1 LLVAGEGRRAFPR
14 FGVCRLRPTAGWRG
28 LVEEV
33 DPTLMFVPKMQRFG
47 ALAMFLTAV
56 MGVAGSAVA
65 QSNVKNAMEQRNL
78 RQRIGSS
85 AVPLKRFPA
94 LGDARFLPADVTRRI
109 FPGDGVTQIQRDK
122 KTGKPTRVQVGGTNG
137 VNVIEQVVD
146 LTPTPT
152 NDQLHPFWTTDEQYL
167 LYAGKP
173 VGATAATGYQLFRVA
188 AGAVNNGTLP
198 GNGISAPLSNESGQD
213 HFFPVV
219 DSGGVRVAYAK
230 GAAGTGNTQL
240 YVALVPAVNQTI
252 DPGPGGPS
260 NVIAITE
267 GRTFPANASGRAF
280 VKIGRPAWTGSLE
293 IIFPAQL
300 QGDAV
305 FHLYKVNLL
314 SFQISQLT
322 GGTASEENPTVSPDG
337 RTVAFDSN
345 AAPTITGT
353 SYSGAPAAAT
363 TLAATRNVFLMPV
376 GGGTVQQFT
385 NRFAGAPAVNS
396 VQPSWSSTRQNPY
409 TNGSGANL
417 WLSFASDRILT
428 GGVFT
433 TGTTGQKDIYMAQ
446 ISADRGNTLLAETN
460 QSQTVKLDSSDP
472 GNIYDDEY
480 PTWSPFISLAKIGF
494 QSDRT
499 GSLRTNSFG
508 EGFTGT
514 PSQNDVYVAS
524 LLDLNAPSLIRYNTN
539 SVTGEIVHINLG
551 ATYNAGQSLRTRED
565 GLAPGATAFFT
576 VRIEDRESGLR
587 DDADPAG
594 GAAYI
599 QFKNP
604 NSLFQSQT
612 QGSVNP
618 REHKEYSTFLDFGGP
633 FAFNETNPA
642 GGFISLIFARIAEP
656 IPAVSGAP
664 LLDQVGTEY
673 EAQVVDRANNYHNH
687 SLSAPFTGAP
697 AGDIYDAGFADSI
710 AFSGGGSPPLD
721 GRAGRPDCWV
731 KLNRLA
737 DQPVDGQGGVLY
749 GASVVLPTDP
759 SDWYVDVI
767 LYDKAVNP
775 FRTTQRSNWIIY
787 DNIWGFSTAV
797 GFNPREQDVL
807 FISDYMLGQKFF
819 NSRFGGDASS
829 RGANGVTNFA
839 NNNFGAESYYTDP
852 DPSRYPGE
860 QGPAPGTRSFLGA
873 KAPAPPGTTTAP
885 TVPRRWS
892 AWGPFEVQPQ
902 LTTSP
907 FGFNRLAGNVVANP
921 SVPNPLGVGSYVDET
936 IDFDPSLPGERN
948 GVPYALPLTGRYS
961 IWRTLCRG
969 PVPDIVLDSYLPRRT
984 VAPADVPSG
993 ETTPRDV
1000 IVYNR
1005 VVIWAA
1011 PFSGL
1016 NFTGAGTL
1024 TDLATQQRLARY
1036 VQNGGRLFVSGADIG
1051 FALSG
1056 NGAQSNSFY
1065 TGTLNAA
1072 FTRDFTN
1079 GTFSGQ
1085 PFTLASTR
1093 VTQITRDPFVR
1104 TDGSFSVQR
1113 AYGGWTGQSSPYSP
1127 PSTTSVSKR
1136 NPLAGEEAAVQ
1147 GDGSATSDP
1156 SFSYIDDVRLGTASG
1171 TTRSGV
1177 EFTYGTSQMF
1187 RTDFTNGGS
1196 SVYFPLGLESLG
1208 HSWYTWTPP
1217 GTNQPLLIANRGR
1230 RAEIMGNVTG
1240 ALRTGTITGRLI
1252 DEQGSPVV
1260 GALVRAMRGSDNLV
1274 NGNGQ
1279 AIKAGGTAITDGGG
1293 NFTIVGLEPDLY
1305 FVFGFSPGF
1314 YTQQVQFVTTQG
1326 GAIGRILLRLKR
1338 AAPGRLESRPPT
1350 PIGNRNGG
1358 ITDQSGNGLVGLEVQ
1373 LRRLNPDG
1381 KLVAFNAIS
1390 QPATPI
1396 SPAGA
1401 YSFPDLL
1408 IGEYEVFV
1416 NWPKTLDESGV
1427 EIDNPRYNNIYGSL
1441 RVTSNPQDNVILG
1454 AGAVLVP
1461 ATTGTGI
1468 RLRIQESVASQID
1481 FKLQGGSQKVIGR
1494 VIDSATNLPINQADV
1509 AATDIDSGAIVATA
1523 QTDADGRY
1531 QLRTVATPSSLDIP
1545 AGNYRITAAA
1555 RGYGSVSIDRTLGGT
1570 GTVTIPDHRL
1580 TKVPGG
1586 GVRGIVN
1593 RSTGGPLDGVK
1604 VKLYFLKP
1612 DGTEET
1618 TPTAEATTTAT
1629 AQTDTTG
1636 FVYNFDIAVPGV
1648 PIGDYIVR
1656 YEKDGLSSNPVQVR
1670 ITVVSN
1676 TITRIG
1682 SVVRMEAPR
1691 VFGSGVQLLSVPFD
1705 YSGIYESNKPFSIFG
1720 LGAGVDNNGDGVI
1733 DGNDTAILG
1742 QFRVADWTGVEY
1754 KIGSDIP
1761 VVVGKG
1767 YFVRFGGVSSVAR
1780 QGVSVTSTSFTLNL
1794 APGWNLI
1801 GHPFANR
1808 TSPSQLAPEL
1818 DVNVDLQVQD
1828 GASAP
1833 IPMSQAVRDGLVKST
1848 VFGYTGSEN
1857 GSQYIQSTAI
1867 KPWLGYWFRNST
1879 TRPLK
1884 LVFNY
1889 PVSRATRSLPVKTLT
1904 RAESEAIVP
1913 RQILSRDASDWRL
1926 QIAARQGNLLDSD
1939 NTLGVARDARDGYDN
1954 QYDNQKPPMITQLPS
1969 LRLELGGTD
1978 ETGRAVG
1985 FADQIRAPGGK
1996 KSWDFTV
2003 QAPRDGEVTLYW
2015 PNINRLPRGV
2025 QPVLVDVATGRKA
2038 SLRGT
2043 ASYRFA
2049 ATQGSVHR
2057 FRVDVGPVRT
2067 APLAIVA
2074 PRVGT
2079 VGGTRGAQSGYRFS
2093 FTATQEADVLV
2104 EIQTLTGRTLRRLE
2118 SRAAAG
2124 GETGVFWDGRGQQG
2138 GPLPAGP
2145 YVVTI
2150 SAREGSGEPP
2160 VRVQLPL
2167 TKVR

>member
-1 LLVAGEGRRAFPR
+1 
-14 FGVCRLRPTAGWRG
+14 
-28 LVEEV
+28 
-33 DPTLMFVPKMQRFG
+33 MQRFG
-47 ALAMFLTAV
+47 ALAMFLTVVA
-56 MGVAGSAVA
+56 GLAGSAVA
-65 QSNVKNAMEQRNL
+65 QRDAKSAIEQRSL
-78 RQRIGSS
+78 RQRTGSS

-109 FPGDGVTQIQRDK
+109 FPGDGVTQVQRDK

-167 LYAGKP
+167 LYSGKP
-173 VGATAATGYQLFRVA
+173 TTGGYQLFRVA

-198 GNGISAPLSNESGQD
+198 GNGISAPLSAEAGQD
-213 HFFPVV
+213 HFYPVV
-219 DSGGVRVAYAK
+219 DSGGVRVAYTKA
-230 GAAGTGNTQL
+230 AAGTGNSQL

-252 DPGPGGPS
+252 DVGPGGPS

-280 VKIGRPAWTGSLE
+280 VKIGRPAWTGALE
-293 IIFPAQL
+293 LIFPAQL
-300 QGDAV
+300 QGDTV

-314 SFQISQLT
+314 SFQFSQLT

-345 AAPTITGT
+345 ATPTTAGT
-353 SYSGAPAAAT
+353 SYSGSPAAAISV
-363 TLAATRNVFLMPV
+363 AATRNIFLMPTS
-376 GGGTVQQFT
+376 GGAVQQFT
-385 NRFAGAPAVNS
+385 NRFVGAPVVNN
-396 VQPSWSSTRQNPY
+396 VQPAWSGTRQNPY
-409 TNGSGANL
+409 TNGGGANL

-433 TGTTGQKDIYMAQ
+433 VGTTGQKDVYMVQ

-460 QSQTVKLDSSDP
+460 QAQTVKLDTSDP
-472 GNIYDDEY
+472 GNLYDDEY

-499 GSLRTNSFG
+499 GGLRTNSFG

-514 PSQNDVYVAS
+514 PSQNDLYVAS

-551 ATYNAGQSLRTRED
+551 PTYNAGQSLRTRED

-576 VRIEDRESGLR
+576 VRIEDREAGLR

-594 GAAYI
+594 GAAYV

-612 QGSVNP
+612 QGSSNP
-618 REHKEYSTFLDFGGP
+618 REHKEYTTFFPFGRFSEP
-633 FAFNETNPA
+633 FAFREANPG
-642 GGFISLIFARIAEP
+642 GGFTSLIFARTPEG

-673 EAQVVDRANNYHNH
+673 EAQVVDRNNNYHSH
-687 SLSAPFTGAP
+687 FFSEDIVGKP
-697 AGDIYDAGFADSI
+697 AGDIYEAGLFDAT
-710 AFSGGGSPPLD
+710 AFSGGNNRPLD
-721 GRAGRPDCWV
+721 GRFGTPNCWV
-731 KLNRLA
+731 KLNRLP
-737 DQPVDGQGGVLY
+737 DQPSDGQGGVLY

-775 FRTTQRSNWIIY
+775 FNVGQRSNWIIY

-797 GFNPREQDVL
+797 GFNPREQDIL

-860 QGPAPGTRSFLGA
+860 QGPNPSSASFAGA
-873 KAPAPPGTTTAP
+873 VAPAPPGTTTVP
-885 TVPRRWS
+885 TPPRRWA
-892 AWGPFEVQPQ
+892 AWGPFTVTVGSPP
-902 LTTSP
+902 TSP
-907 FGFNRLAGNVVANP
+907 SGRSRLYGNVVGNP
-921 SVPNPLGVGSYVDET
+921 SVPNPLGVASYLDET

-948 GVPYALPLTGRYS
+948 GATYALPITGRYS

-984 VAPADVPSG
+984 VAPADVASG
-993 ETTPRDV
+993 ESTPRDV

-1005 VVIWAA
+1005 VVVWAA

-1016 NFTGAGTL
+1016 NFTGAGSL
-1024 TDLATQQRLARY
+1024 VDLVTQQKLSRY
-1036 VQNGGRLFVSGADIG
+1036 VQNGGRLFVSGADVG

-1056 NGAQSNSFY
+1056 NGTQSNSFY

-1072 FTRDFTN
+1072 FNRDYVS
-1079 GTFSGQ
+1079 GTFSIQ
-1085 PFTLASTR
+1085 PFTLASTL
-1093 VTQITRDPFVR
+1093 VTQITKDPFIR
-1104 TDGSFSVQR
+1104 ADGTFGVQR
-1113 AYGGWTGQSSPYSP
+1113 AYGGWTGGDSPYSA

-1136 NPLAGEEAAVQ
+1136 DPLAGEDAAVQ
-1147 GDGSATSDP
+1147 ADGSATSDP
-1156 SFSYIDDVRLGTASG
+1156 SFTYIDDARLGTASG
-1171 TTRSGV
+1171 TTRARA
-1177 EFTYGTSQMF
+1177 EFTYGTSQML
-1187 RTDFTNGGS
+1187 RTDFTNGGA

-1217 GTNQPLLIANRGR
+1217 GTGQPLLIANRGR

-1240 ALRTGTITGRLI
+1240 GLRTGTITGRLI

-1274 NGNGQ
+1274 NGGGQ
-1279 AIKAGGTAITDGGG
+1279 QIKAAGTAITDGSGS
-1293 NFTIVGLEPDLY
+1293 FTMVGLEPDLY

-1358 ITDQSGNGLVGLEVQ
+1358 VTDEAGNGLVGVEVQ

-1390 QPATPI
+1390 QPSTPI

-1401 YSFPDLL
+1401 YTFPDLL

-1416 NWPKTLDESGV
+1416 NWPKTLDESGA

-1454 AGAVLVP
+1454 TGAVLVP

-1468 RLRIQESVASQID
+1468 RLKIQESVASQID
-1481 FKLQGGSQKVIGR
+1481 FKLQGGSQKIVGR
-1494 VIDSATNLPINQADV
+1494 VLDRATSLPINLADV
-1509 AATDIDSGAIVATA
+1509 AATDIASGAVIATA
-1523 QTDADGRY
+1523 QTGADGRY
-1531 QLRTVATPSSLDIP
+1531 QLRTVTTPSSLDIP

-1555 RGYGSVSIDRTLGGT
+1555 RGYGSEFFDRTIGGT
-1570 GTVTIPDHRL
+1570 GTVTLPDHL
-1580 TKVPGG
+1580 LSKVPGG
-1586 GVRGIVN
+1586 GVRGLVN
-1593 RSTGGPLDGVK
+1593 RATGGPLDGVK
-1604 VKLYFLKP
+1604 VKLFFLKP

-1618 TPTAEATTTAT
+1618 TSTAEATTTAT
-1629 AQTDTTG
+1629 ATTDSTG
-1636 FVYNFDIAVPGV
+1636 FSYNFDIAVPNV

-1656 YEKDGLSSNPVQVR
+1656 YEKDGLASNPVQVR
-1670 ITVVSN
+1670 ITVVSS
-1676 TITRIG
+1676 TVTRIG
-1682 SVVRMEAPR
+1682 SIVRMEPPR
-1691 VFGSGVQLLSVPFD
+1691 IFGSGVQLLSVPFD
-1705 YSGIYESNKPFSIFG
+1705 YSGIYSPNAPFSIFG
-1720 LGAGVDNNGDGVI
+1720 LGAGADNNGDGVI
-1733 DGNDTAILG
+1733 DGNDTAIFG

-1754 KIGSDIP
+1754 KIGSDVPI
-1761 VVVGKG
+1761 VVGKG

-1780 QGVSVTSTSFTLNL
+1780 QGVNVTSTSFTLNL

-1808 TSPSQLAPEL
+1808 VSLSQLAPEL
-1818 DVNVDLQVQD
+1818 DVNVDIQVQD
-1828 GASAP
+1828 GAGAP
-1833 IPMSQAVRDGLVKST
+1833 VSMAQAVRDGLVKST

-1857 GSQYIQSTAI
+1857 GSQYIQTTLI

-1884 LVFNY
+1884 LIYSY
-1889 PVSRATRSLPVKTLT
+1889 PVSRATRSLPAKTLT
-1904 RAESEAIVP
+1904 RAESEAITP

-1954 QYDNQKPPMITQLPS
+1954 QYDNEKPPMITQLPS

-1978 ETGRAVG
+1978 ATGRAVG

-2015 PNINRLPRGV
+2015 PSINRLPRGV

-2074 PRVGT
+2074 TRVAT

-2150 SAREGSGEPP
+2150 SARDGSGEPP